1 MSVINKILRVVTVLP
16 GILFVVTGV
25 GWIVDPASA
34 AAGVGMPLLEG
45 VGRSTQIGDMGAFF
59 VTMGLLILVGV
70 TTLKRVWFYPP
81 MMLLGLAATF
91 RIIAWLVHGA
101 ALAGSMIAVE
111 IVITVLLY
119 VTTVRLCEKRSG

>member
-1 MSVINKILRVVTVLP
+1 MINKILRVVTVLP
-16 GILFVVTGV
+16 GILFVVIGV
-25 GWIVDPASA
+25 GWIIDPASA

-45 VGRSTQIGDMGAFF
+45 VARSTQIGDLGAFF
-59 VTMGLLILVGV
+59 LTMGLLILVGV

-81 MMLLGLAATF
+81 MMLLGLAATL

-111 IVITVLLY
+111 VI
-119 VTTVRLCEKRSG
+119 VTTLLFVSTIRLCEKRGA

>member
-1 MSVINKILRVVTVLP
+1 VINKILRVVTVLP
-16 GILFVVTGV
+16 GILFVLIGV
-25 GWIVDPASA
+25 GWIIDPASA
-34 AAGVGMPLLEG
+34 AAGVGMPMLEG
-45 VGRSTQIGDMGAFF
+45 VGRSTQIGDLGAFF
-59 VTMGLLILVGV
+59 LTMGLLILIGV

-111 IVITVLLY
+111 IIVTALLY
-119 VTTVRLCEKRSG
+119 VSTIRLCEKRSA

>member
-16 GILFVVTGV
+16 GILFVVIGV
-25 GWIVDPASA
+25 GWIIDPASA

-45 VGRSTQIGDMGAFF
+45 VGRSTQIGDLGAFF
-59 VTMGLLILVGV
+59 LTMGLLILVGV

-91 RIIAWLVHGA
+91 RIVAWLVHGA

-111 IVITVLLY
+111 VI
-119 VTTVRLCEKRSG
+119 VTTLLFVSTIRLCEKRGA

>member
-1 MSVINKILRVVTVLP
+1 VINKILRVVTVLP
-16 GILFVVTGV
+16 GILFVVIGV
-25 GWIVDPASA
+25 GWIIDPASA

-45 VGRSTQIGDMGAFF
+45 VARSTQIGDLGAFF
-59 VTMGLLILVGV
+59 LTMGLLILVGV

-111 IVITVLLY
+111 VI
-119 VTTVRLCEKRSG
+119 VTTLLFVSTIRLCEKRGA

>member
-1 MSVINKILRVVTVLP
+1 MINKILRVVTVLP
-16 GILFVVTGV
+16 GILFVVIGV
-25 GWIVDPASA
+25 GWIIDPASA

-45 VGRSTQIGDMGAFF
+45 VARSTQIGDLGAFF
-59 VTMGLLILVGV
+59 LTMGLLILVGV

-81 MMLLGLAATF
+81 MMLLGLAATL

-111 IVITVLLY
+111 VI
-119 VTTVRLCEKRSG
+119 VTTLLFVSTIRLCE

>member
-16 GILFVVTGV
+16 GILFVVIGV
-25 GWIVDPASA
+25 GWIIDPASA

-45 VGRSTQIGDMGAFF
+45 VGRSTQIGDLGAFF
-59 VTMGLLILVGV
+59 LTMGLLILIGV

-91 RIIAWLVHGA
+91 RIVAWLVHGA

-111 IVITVLLY
+111 VI
-119 VTTVRLCEKRSG
+119 VTTLLFVSTIRLCEKRGA

>member
-1 MSVINKILRVVTVLP
+1 MINKILRVVTVLP
-16 GILFVVTGV
+16 GILFVVIGV
-25 GWIVDPASA
+25 GWIIDPASA
-34 AAGVGMPLLEG
+34 AVGVGMPLLEG
-45 VGRSTQIGDMGAFF
+45 VGRSTQIGDLGSFF
-59 VTMGLLILVGV
+59 LTMGLLILVGV

-111 IVITVLLY
+111 IIVTALLY
-119 VTTVRLCEKRSG
+119 VSTIRLCEKRSG

>member
-1 MSVINKILRVVTVLP
+1 MINKILRVVTVLP
-16 GILFVVTGV
+16 GILFVVIGV
-25 GWIVDPASA
+25 GWIIDPASA

-45 VGRSTQIGDMGAFF
+45 VARSTQIGDLGAFF
-59 VTMGLLILVGV
+59 LTMGLLILIGV

-91 RIIAWLVHGA
+91 RIVAWLVHGA

-111 IVITVLLY
+111 VI
-119 VTTVRLCEKRSG
+119 VTTLLFVSTIRLCEKRGA